1 LRPELEQYYL
11 IDRYLE
17 NKLTGE
23 ELISFENQLSQ
34 DAQFLKRVE
43 EQRMINDFIL
53 EAELKSVREQIEADL
68 AGIQNPSFFRM
79 HWKWITAGIFL
90 MAGILYFSLL
100 NKKSI
105 YPSQE
110 AHLHQSIRSSQSTS
124 LKTIRGADKTKEF
137 TPVEKV
143 TVHKTNSSSII
154 HAGIGDEIRTTAD
167 SVSNSPTIES
177 VINRETVLNSDTEK
191 EINTKKEN
199 KTHDCSRTEIS
210 CSMTTE
216 TSCSNARTGSISIEK
231 ISGGLEPYSLSLN
244 NKKIKEKNISELG
257 AGVYTLKITDKNGC
271 YKECQAIVSE
281 KNCIS
286 AIQQGSKF
294 NINPAI
300 GETCSIPFDDNKR
313 GTLIIYNRSGKIV
326 YRDTNPDKDYVEWNG
341 ADGYGA
347 LAEPGLYVYII
358 EYEDGTK
365 ITGEVNI
372 MR

>member
-1 LRPELEQYYL
+1 MRPELEQYYL

-53 EAELKSVREQIEADL
+53 EAELKSVRAQIEADL
-68 AGIQNPSFFRM
+68 AGMQNPSFFRM
-79 HWKWITAGIFL
+79 HWKWITAGTFL
-90 MAGILYFSLL
+90 IAGILYFSLL

-105 YPSQE
+105 SPSQE

-124 LKTIRGADKTKEF
+124 LKPIRDADKTEEF

-143 TVHKTNSSSII
+143 TIHKTNNSSIN
-154 HAGIGDEIRTTAD
+154 HAGIPDEIRTSAD
-167 SVSNSPTIES
+167 SILNSTVIEP
-177 VINRETVLNSDTEK
+177 VISRETAANPDA
-191 EINTKKEN
+191 KKEH
-199 KTHDCSRTEIS
+199 TIHDCSLTEIS

-216 TSCSNARTGSISIEK
+216 TSCSNSRTGSISIEK
-231 ISGGLEPYSLSLN
+231 ISGGLEPYSLTLN
-244 NKKIKEKNISELG
+244 NKKIKAKNISELG
-257 AGVYTLKITDKNGC
+257 AGIYTLKITDKNGC
-271 YKECQAIVSE
+271 YKEYQTIVSE

-300 GETCSIPFDDNKR
+300 GETCSIPFDSNKR
-313 GTLIIYNRSGKIV
+313 GNVIIYNRSGKII
-326 YRDTNPDKDYVEWNG
+326 YRDTNPDKDYAEWNG
-341 ADGYGA
+341 TDGYGA